1 VSSKTDSIRALVRT
15 SPVSALELLRRP
27 GESSLTRMGEA
38 NLLDE
43 VVGRYED
50 PAVAREVIDN
60 HLTRER
66 QIELIAARGDLPSSA
81 ALVVDQDV
89 VFEALLRELADD
101 LGEEHPNPVEADLE
115 NGVVTRHEQV
125 DPFVIRA
132 WAVKYHER
140 DDWEELLLRSVGG
153 LTVCEHLLVAIWND
167 ADCPQVFD
175 EPPVAG
181 HGEGEDDDGDEED
194 EDDASLTADIFSAV
208 GLDPEEARETLTLLI
223 EQGRAVH
230 LSRAQIDEA
239 KRGIA
244 ERRRERET
252 APLSSDAARGGSEA
266 TKDELDI

>member
-1 VSSKTDSIRALVRT
+1 MSSKTDSIRALVRT

-132 WAVKYHER
+132 WAFKYHER
-140 DDWEELLLRSVGG
+140 HDWPELLLRLVGEF
-153 LTVCEHLLVAIWND
+153 TVREHLVIAIWND
-167 ADCPQVFD
+167 AGCPEVFD
-175 EPPVAG
+175 EPPATA
-181 HGEGEDDDGDEED
+181 DDDYECDDDPGDD
-194 EDDASLTADIFSAV
+194 ESYVRLTDDLFEAV
-208 GLDPEEARETLTLLI
+208 GLDSDGARTTLSSLIGEE
-223 EQGRAVH
+223 RAMH
-230 LSRAQIDEA
+230 LSRGAIDEA